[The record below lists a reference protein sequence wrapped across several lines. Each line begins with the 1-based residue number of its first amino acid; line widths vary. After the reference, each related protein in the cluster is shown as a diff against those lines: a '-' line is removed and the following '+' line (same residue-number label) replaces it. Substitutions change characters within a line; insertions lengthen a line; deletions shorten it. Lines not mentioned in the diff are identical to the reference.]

1 MVGCH
6 RLRPRKNLTSCPG
19 LVDHYTGQKAK
30 RGVFMTTSDFTAQGI
45 DFARSVEGMVLVD
58 GKRLVNL
65 MMDHEVGVTSRLLK
79 LPKLDSD
86 YFDEE

>member
-1 MVGCH
+1 
-6 RLRPRKNLTSCPG
+6 
-19 LVDHYTGQKAK
+19 
-30 RGVFMTTSDFTAQGI
+30 
-45 DFARSVEGMVLVD
+45 MVLVD
-58 GKRLVNL
+58 GSRLVNL